1 MMFKIKREQFIWEFT
16 RIGKIPSIYKSID
29 FINCKFTNNKQI
41 TSNNS
46 PVISITLF
54 PTFLKANL
62 VNESKYVLKKINH
75 KNFSGAGVNVIK
87 SNSIDDF
94 LKQELKS
101 QIRKNLNRTITRL
114 EKCFEI
120 SYNYYFG
127 SITEEKLSFL
137 LSNLKLMLEKRFDQK
152 NMLNNFL
159 SKWDINTKDLFN
171 LINTKKASLFV
182 VYDRDKPIS
191 ISVNRHYNDT
201 ILFSDINGY
210 NLDYSKFGLGH
221 LDNYLLVKW
230 CIENEYKFLD
240 LGNGVVEYKKRWCN
254 TFYDFEYHI
263 YYKKGSVTALTLAY
277 FEIFKINIKNTIKK
291 LKVDD
296 WVKRIL
302 NKLKHKISNPKREN
316 VKYIKPEITTFK
328 ELINSNSFKLINID
342 NSEYHNI
349 REHIYNQLYLKQ
361 VNINNIKV
369 YVQKD
374 TPSTYFIKMPKETI
388 KIVLTDY
395 ES

>member
-1 MMFKIKREQFIWEFT
+1 MPYLQREQFIWEFT
-16 RIGKIPSIYKSID
+16 RIGKIPPIYKSVSYKNHT
-29 FINCKFTNNKQI
+29 FKNMSQE
-41 TSNNS
+41 NS
-46 PVISITLF
+46 LKPVLSVTLF

-75 KNFSGAGVNVIK
+75 KNFSGAGVDITK

-101 QIRKNLNRTITRL
+101 QIRKNLNRTINRL

-120 SYNYYFG
+120 SYSYYFG
-127 SITEEKLSFL
+127 AITEEKLSFL

-159 SKWDINTKDLFN
+159 SKWDINTKDLFE
-171 LINTKKASLFV
+171 LINNKKASLFV

-191 ISVNRHYNDT
+191 ISVNRHYENT

-210 NLDYSKFGLGH
+210 DLDYSKFGLGH

-263 YYKKGSVTALTLAY
+263 YYKKVSLIALTIAA
-277 FEIFKINIKNTIKK
+277 FETLKIKLKNKIKK
-291 LKVDD
+291 LKIDKWAKSV
-296 WVKRIL
+296 I
-302 NKLKHKISNPKREN
+302 NKLRNKEQLSNNKS
-316 VKYIKPEITTFK
+316 VKYFKPEIITLKAPIEPNNFT
-328 ELINSNSFKLINID
+328 LININ
-342 NSEYHNI
+342 NSENQNI
-349 REHIYNQLYLKQ
+349 REYIYNQLYLKQ
-361 VNINNIKV
+361 THINDTKV
-369 YVQKD
+369 YIQKD
-374 TPSTYFIKMPKETI
+374 TPSTYFISMPKETI
-388 KIVLTDY
+388 KIVLTHY